1 MVIKPKTISGILVL
15 KQLREQHDDLP
26 QLEVHRQAQTEV
38 FRDSSYESDRK
49 LQATMHDAVGIFS
62 LHWNNS

>member
-1 MVIKPKTISGILVL
+1 ML
-15 KQLREQHDDLP
+15 KQLREQHCDLP
-26 QLEVHRQAQTEV
+26 QLEVRMEAQTEV

-49 LQATMHDAVGIFS
+49 LQAKMHDAVGIFS